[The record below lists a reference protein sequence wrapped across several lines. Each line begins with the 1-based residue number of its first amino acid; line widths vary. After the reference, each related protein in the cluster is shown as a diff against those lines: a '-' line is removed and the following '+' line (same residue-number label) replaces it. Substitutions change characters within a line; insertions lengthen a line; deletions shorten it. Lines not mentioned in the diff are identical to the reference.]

1 MIRIILIY
9 LIYFK
14 IVGVVTWFVTF
25 GVLYLETETFQGDV
39 GPTFLAY

>member
-14 IVGVVTWFVTF
+14 IVGAVTQFVTF
-25 GVLYLETETFQGDV
+25 GVLHLETETFQGDV
-39 GPTFLAY
+39 GPTFPAY